1 MASNDRNATAGID
14 QHTATVVTTA
24 VRVRRDMAMASTTE
38 MIAAEYSV
46 DTKRTSATIDT
57 DNSVAGG
64 SLWHSDCGA
73 MRWTPFVAFGLLVLT
88 STGVPAGRGAQ
99 ETHSQVLLSDPDTR
113 CHCWKSPRTV
123 TLPAVTPQTCRKC

>member
-46 DTKRTSATIDT
+46 DTKRNSATIDT
-57 DNSVAGG
+57 DNSDDIFL
-64 SLWHSDCGA
+64 SSQHINLWQ
-73 MRWTPFVAFGLLVLT
+73 FNN
-88 STGVPAGRGAQ
+88 GRIIDFCDIDKYIP
-99 ETHSQVLLSDPDTR
+99 L
-113 CHCWKSPRTV
+113 
-123 TLPAVTPQTCRKC
+123 